1 MKKIIAMLMAL
12 VCLFSLAACGTS
24 SQPAADNNAVAE
36 APAQEAEQPAAEA
49 EEPAPA
55 EEAEEP
61 AAAANPVNLVFASN
75 KNEAEDGGQVVKFFC
90 DYVTE
95 ASGGE
100 ITFDIFWGGTLCS
113 MPEEFEMVSSG
124 AADMCALNQMPFGSL
139 IPLTQFPNGTCNG
152 ADGTVDYA
160 KYVLF
165 ENADSATLITDEF
178 ESNNLHY
185 VGFSLNGSSG
195 YYCNF
200 EAYRLEDMAGKKFGT
215 GKSGAL
221 QKEYGLNVVSM
232 EGSAGYDSLQ
242 RAVVDCTDFTMGAAY
257 SNSWQEVAPYWVF
270 YGLCSFG
277 NYMTINLDTWNSLT
291 AEQQA
296 ILMEAGQATLQFS
309 IDQVVNSEDRIVETV
324 EAENG
329 VTVTFVEG
337 EEQDAFA
344 ELSFRLDC
352 ENALANA
359 AGQGKAEQ
367 MKTVLSVAADYLG
380 FDISDILAA
389 E

>member
-1 MKKIIAMLMAL
+1 MKKILAMLLAL
-12 VCLFSLAACGTS
+12 CCLFSLAACGAQS
-24 SQPAADNNAVAE
+24 
-36 APAQEAEQPAAEA
+36 APA

-55 EEAEEP
+55 EEAEVVVDETVEEEAP
-61 AAAANPVNLVFASN
+61 ANPVTLVFACN
-75 KNEAEDGGQVVKFFC
+75 KNEAEDGGQVVKYFT

-100 ITFDIFWGGTLCS
+100 ITFEVFYGGTMCS
-113 MPEEFEMVSSG
+113 MPEEFDMVASG
-124 AADMCALNQMPFGSL
+124 AADMCALNQMPFGAK

-152 ADGTVDYA
+152 AEGTVDYA
-160 KYVLF
+160 NYVLF
-165 ENADSATLITDEF
+165 ENEESAALITEEF

-200 EAYRLEDMAGKKFGT
+200 EAYSLEDMAGKKFGT

-257 SNSWQEVAPYWVF
+257 SNSWHEVAPYWVF

-277 NYMTINLDTWNSLT
+277 NYFTINLDTWNSLT
-291 AEQQA
+291 PEQQA
-296 ILMEAGQATLQFS
+296 ILEEAGQATLQFS
-309 IDQVVNSEDRIVETV
+309 IDQVNNNEGAIVEEV
-324 EAENG
+324 ESEHG

-337 EEQDAFA
+337 DAQDEFA

-352 ENALANA
+352 QNALVNA
-359 AGQGKAEQ
+359 EGQGKAEE
-367 MKTVLSVAADYLG
+367 MKVVLGAAAEFLG
-380 FDISDILAA
+380 FDVSDVLAG